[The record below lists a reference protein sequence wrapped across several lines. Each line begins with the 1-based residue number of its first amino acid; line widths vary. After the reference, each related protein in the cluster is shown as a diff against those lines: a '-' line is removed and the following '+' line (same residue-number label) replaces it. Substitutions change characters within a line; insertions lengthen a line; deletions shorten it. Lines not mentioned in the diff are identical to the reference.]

1 MHGVDTKTAPVDLNV
16 KRVEDDTFC
25 YSAVSTRCEEQ
36 TRTVEK
42 EVCTYTYS
50 SKKET
55 RPATVTQVKYHV
67 MLLRDK
73 CLYRLYNQKG
83 S

>member
-1 MHGVDTKTAPVDLNV
+1 MPGVDTKTAPVDLNV

-55 RPATVTQVKYHV
+55 RPATVTQVIMSRETCKFIN
-67 MLLRDK
+67 LALEK
-73 CLYRLYNQKG
+73 
-83 S
+83 